1 MKKPELVLPA
11 GNLQKLKYAYMYGA
25 DACYC
30 GLPDFS
36 MRSRSTQFTFSQ
48 LKEAIRLAHKLNK
61 KLYITINTYPHNYAL
76 KNLKKYLKKLKGLKI
91 DAIILADTGVLNLI
105 KKYLP
110 KIKIH
115 LSTQANTV
123 NLEAV
128 KFWHK
133 QGIRRIVLA
142 RELSLKEIAE
152 IKKTCPKMELEVF
165 VHGAMCISYSGRC
178 LLSMYMTGRDANQ
191 GECTQPCRWKY
202 KTYYLEEGLRKNEF
216 WPIEEG
222 QNGTYIM
229 NSRDLCLIDYLPK
242 LSKLGVGAFK
252 VEGRAKSIY
261 YLAIVSKAYRAAINA
276 IQNSQFTIHNY
287 KILAKQLKNEL
298 ETTHHRGF
306 TTGFITGSLQNS
318 QEYKT
323 SRPKSKWQFCGVVKK
338 FNKKTKTAFVK
349 VHNKIE
355 KNKLLEFVALNSQF
369 KVKIKEIINQNGK
382 KLEFAKLDDIIKIE
396 LPKEVP
402 VGTVVRQKLS

>member
-1 MKKPELVLPA
+1 MEKPELVLPA

-48 LKEAIRLAHKLNK
+48 LKEAIGLAHKLNK
-61 KLYITINTYPHNYAL
+61 KLYITINTYPHNYDL
-76 KNLKKYLKKLKGLKI
+76 KNLEKYLKKLKGLKI
-91 DAIILADTGVLNLI
+91 DAIILADPGVLSLV

-110 KIKIH
+110 GIKIH

-128 KFWHK
+128 KFWQK
-133 QGIRRIVLA
+133 QGIKRIVLA
-142 RELSLKEIAE
+142 RELSLKEIAD
-152 IKKTCPKMELEVF
+152 IKKSCPKMELEVF

-191 GECTQPCRWKY
+191 GECAQPCRWKY
-202 KTYYLEEGLRKNEF
+202 KTYYLEEALRRDEF
-216 WPIEEG
+216 WPIEEEKS
-222 QNGTYIM
+222 GTYIM

-242 LSKLGVGAFK
+242 LSKLDIDAFK

-261 YLAIVSKAYRAAINA
+261 YLAIVATTYRAAIDGIN
-276 IQNSQFTIHNY
+276 NNLSGKEYKELT
-287 KILAKQLKNEL
+287 KILRQEL
-298 ETTHHRGF
+298 EKTHHRGF
-306 TTGFITGSLQNS
+306 TTGFITGKLQNS

-338 FNKKTKTAFVK
+338 FDKKTNIAFIK

-355 KNKLLEFVALNSQF
+355 KNKVLEFVAPNSQF
-369 KVKIKEIINQNGK
+369 KIKIKEIINKNGE

-396 LPKEVP
+396 LPEEVP
-402 VGTVVRQKLS
+402 VDSVVRQKT